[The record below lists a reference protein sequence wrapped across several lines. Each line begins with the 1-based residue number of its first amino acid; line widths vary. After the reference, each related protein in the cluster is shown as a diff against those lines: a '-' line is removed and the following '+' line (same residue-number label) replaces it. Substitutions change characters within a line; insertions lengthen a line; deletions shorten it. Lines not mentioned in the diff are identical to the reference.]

1 MAQKRK
7 PKRDMDERF
16 SLWPLKP
23 EEALR
28 RLLKKRPTR
37 ATAEPREPWSGN
49 ALSPPVKVPRCSLEL
64 RSLHRV
70 VYPFVRTHQRMVN
83 LLMLE
88 TAATCY
94 SPFHLSVTR
103 TVHRFGVANDD
114 AGSVVQTMLATTCE
128 TDLRLAAS
136 IRSSG
141 SLFPSAPVAQLAAIV
156 WRISWGRRRCKPH
169 RP

>member
-37 ATAEPREPWSGN
+37 ATAEPREP
-49 ALSPPVKVPRCSLEL
+49 RE
-64 RSLHRV
+64 R
-70 VYPFVRTHQRMVN
+70 
-83 LLMLE
+83 E
-88 TAATCY
+88 
-94 SPFHLSVTR
+94 
-103 TVHRFGVANDD
+103 
-114 AGSVVQTMLATTCE
+114 
-128 TDLRLAAS
+128 
-136 IRSSG
+136 
-141 SLFPSAPVAQLAAIV
+141 
-156 WRISWGRRRCKPH
+156 